1 MGATAPEHDVPR
13 SHGDDAL
20 AGVTLSTIRDLI
32 GAIAAVGGLVFLS
45 GGAVLALRL
54 AFEDLPALGVV
65 GQLPKGFL
73 FSIGA
78 SQIVLPAIGLAAIQ
92 AVVLASRNRNPQE
105 RPRVWDQ
112 AGRKKLSRRR
122 HLIFAAV
129 APVVVVLPG
138 ALQKL
143 RVDPQVPRGLWWAV
157 GVAVA
162 VCALLAGL
170 AYRLCKRGIA
180 EDASV
185 DADLLQS
192 DERPKMR
199 KRDYFYVSLG
209 GAVLAALGAFIGW
222 RTDANYRYL
231 WLAAAW
237 AGAVLATLGYLVVRG
252 ELNERYGDGLHEVQ
266 AGIALSLATA
276 IVTVPALIAF
286 WAAWPLE
293 TATVCATNAKESTI
307 YRVDGVL
314 VGETS
319 DRLYIGD
326 TTPASENIQSVPQSR
341 VVRTVIGLDGEVV
354 HCPPP
359 S

>member
-13 SHGDDAL
+13 SQADNAL
-20 AGVTLSTIRDLI
+20 AGVTLSNIRDLI
-32 GAIAAVGGLVFLS
+32 AAIAAVGGLVFLT

-78 SQIVLPAIGLAAIQ
+78 SQVVLPALGLAAIQ
-92 AVVLASRNRNPQE
+92 AVVLPARNRHPDV

-112 AGRKKLSRRR
+112 AGRTELARRR

-129 APVVVVLPG
+129 APVVIVLPG

-143 RVDPQVPRGLWWAV
+143 RVDPQVPDDLWWKV
-157 GVAVA
+157 GLLGV
-162 VCALLAGL
+162 VCAVLG
-170 AYRLCKRGIA
+170 RLGYWSSA
-180 EDASV
+180 HHVGEGDAV
-185 DADLLQS
+185 EENLLQT
-192 DERPKMR
+192 DGRPKMC
-199 KRDYFYVSLG
+199 KRYYVYVGLG
-209 GAVLAALGAFIGW
+209 GAALLTLGALIGW
-222 RTDANYRYL
+222 CTDANYRYL
-231 WLAAAW
+231 WLGAAW
-237 AGAVLATLGYLVVRG
+237 AGGVLATLGYLVVRG
-252 ELNERYGDGLHEVQ
+252 ELNERYGDGRHELQ
-266 AGIALSLATA
+266 AGVALSLATA
-276 IVTVPALIAF
+276 IVTVPGLVAF

-293 TATVCATNAKESTI
+293 TATVCATNAKEPKT

-319 DRLYIGD
+319 DRVYIGD
-326 TTPASENIQSVPQSR
+326 TTPGRENIQSVPQSR
-341 VVRTVIGLDGEVV
+341 IVRTVIGLDGSIV

-359 S
+359 T